1 MAVPT
6 SYRPGNWFGIIGER
20 ATVLLP
26 PTEKERAATLWSLV
40 DAGGGFDDVL
50 DALVA
55 GGLANLP
62 GFVLV
67 AHEANGDGQNEA
79 RVIVRGDDAAL
90 SIDTTSG
97 VVLLAGSSDT
107 VWTEQTVPGVR
118 RLAVVVEDLDEPSYI
133 VSGGLVRVGGIESP
147 AASGSAISTSP
158 VAVTPEVEEP
168 PLAAGQLDLEP
179 PTDSIPPAPP
189 LAAVPAPMPAIEE
202 LPDFGD
208 DEPTGNIPLQMPD
221 IEPDPIFGDA
231 DEEPEA
237 EPEPTAYRPTAK
249 LSFSNGELV
258 DVDQVIVVG
267 RAPEASRILT
277 DTPPRL
283 VAVPSPHHEISS
295 THLEVRPGTGPDAGF
310 AMVTDLG
317 STNGTIVVPPGGRP
331 EDLRPGVPVRLQ
343 VGSLID
349 LGDGLTIQVS

>member
-55 GGLANLP
+55 GGLATLP

-67 AHEANGDGQNEA
+67 AQESDDDGQSEA
-79 RVIVRGDDAAL
+79 RIIVRGDDAAL

-118 RLAVVVEDLDEPSYI
+118 RLAVVVEDLGEPSYI

-147 AASGSAISTSP
+147 AAATTGASP
-158 VAVTPEVEEP
+158 VAAAPDVEEP

-179 PTDSIPPAPP
+179 PTSSVPSAPP
-189 LAAVPAPMPAIEE
+189 LAAVPASMPAAEE

-208 DEPTGNIPLQMPD
+208 DEPTGAIPLDVPD
-221 IEPDPIFGDA
+221 IEPNPVFDEPE
-231 DEEPEA
+231 EEP

-249 LSFSNGELV
+249 LSFSTGELL

-331 EDLRPGVPVRLQ
+331 EDLRPGVPVRLDA
-343 VGSLID
+343 GTLID